1 MKREEMIK
9 TKTVVIFTLVIAF
22 LVFFFK
28 RSKSTEKFEEDKKK
42 VVFVFAD
49 WCGHCTR
56 FKPTWEKIEQV
67 SKKTGLFDVQAL
79 NVDDKQN
86 SAFIEQYE
94 VSSFPTIMLFSKG
107 KFTKYDD
114 ERDFEKII
122 AAIDRF

>member
-1 MKREEMIK
+1 MTLNFKNIA
-9 TKTVVIFTLVIAF
+9 IFVGAIIIL
-22 LVFFFK
+22 LYLFK
-28 RSKSTEKFEEDKKK
+28 RSKNTETFEEDKKK

-67 SKKTGLFDVQAL
+67 SKKTGLFEVQAL

-107 KFTKYDD
+107 KFTKYEDD
-114 ERDFEKII
+114 RDFDKII
-122 AAIDRF
+122 AAIDNF

>member
-1 MKREEMIK
+1 MINLS
-9 TKTVVIFTLVIAF
+9 TKNIVIMIVAAIF
-22 LVFFFK
+22 LLYLFK
-28 RSKSTEKFEEDKKK
+28 RSKNTESFEEDKKK

-94 VSSFPTIMLFSKG
+94 VSSFPTSMLFSKG
-107 KFTKYDD
+107 KFTKYEDD
-114 ERDFEKII
+114 RDFDKII
-122 AAIDRF
+122 AAIDNF

>member
-1 MKREEMIK
+1 MINLS
-9 TKTVVIFTLVIAF
+9 TKNIVIIIVAAIF
-22 LVFFFK
+22 LLYLFK
-28 RSKSTEKFEEDKKK
+28 RSKNTENFEEDKKK

-86 SAFIEQYE
+86 SAFIEEFE
-94 VSSFPTIMLFSKG
+94 VNSFPTILLFSKG

-114 ERDFEKII
+114 DRDFDKII
-122 AAIDRF
+122 AAIDNF

>member
-1 MKREEMIK
+1 MINLS
-9 TKTVVIFTLVIAF
+9 TKNIVIMIVAAIF
-22 LVFFFK
+22 LLYLFK
-28 RSKSTEKFEEDKKK
+28 RSKNTESFEEDKKK

-107 KFTKYDD
+107 KFTKYEDD
-114 ERDFEKII
+114 RDFDKII
-122 AAIDRF
+122 AAIDNF

>member
-1 MKREEMIK
+1 MTLNFKNIA
-9 TKTVVIFTLVIAF
+9 IFVGAIIIL
-22 LVFFFK
+22 LYLFK
-28 RSKSTEKFEEDKKK
+28 RSKNTETFEEDKKK

-67 SKKTGLFDVQAL
+67 SKKTGLIDVQAL

-94 VSSFPTIMLFSKG
+94 VNSFPTILLFSKG

-114 ERDFEKII
+114 DRDFDKII
-122 AAIDRF
+122 AAIDNF

>member
-1 MKREEMIK
+1 MINLS
-9 TKTVVIFTLVIAF
+9 TKNIVIMIVAAIF
-22 LVFFFK
+22 LLYLFK
-28 RSKSTEKFEEDKKK
+28 RSKNTENFEEDKKK

-114 ERDFEKII
+114 DRDFDKII
-122 AAIDRF
+122 AAIDNF

>member
-1 MKREEMIK
+1 MAL
-9 TKTVVIFTLVIAF
+9 TVKNIALFILAIIFVL
-22 LVFFFK
+22 FFFK
-28 RSKSTEKFEEDKKK
+28 RTKRTENFEEDKKK

-67 SKKTGLFDVQAL
+67 SKNTGLFDVQAL

-86 SAFIEQYE
+86 SDFIEQYD

-114 ERDFEKII
+114 DRDFDKII
-122 AAIDRF
+122 AAIDSF